1 LSVGSIIRSLLFLSW
16 FIVSFCC
23 GVRLEN
29 VGVIFLLC
37 VTASVMACSKSSS
50 CASVL
55 EEAGGVE
62 GSSFSTLRR
71 FEEYILF
78 HRDLGCCQ

>member
-1 LSVGSIIRSLLFLSW
+1 MIAGPRFLSVGSIIRSLLFLSW
-16 FIVSFCC
+16 CIVSFCC

-37 VTASVMACSKSSS
+37 ATASVMACSKSSS

-55 EEAGGVE
+55 EEAGG
-62 GSSFSTLRR
+62 GFQFLNFT
-71 FEEYILF
+71 
-78 HRDLGCCQ
+78 